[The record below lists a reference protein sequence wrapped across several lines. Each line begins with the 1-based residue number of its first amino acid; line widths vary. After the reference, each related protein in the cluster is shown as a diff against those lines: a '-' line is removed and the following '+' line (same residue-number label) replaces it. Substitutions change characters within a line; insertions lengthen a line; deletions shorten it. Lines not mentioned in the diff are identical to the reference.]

1 MGSKYSVGYHGPKG
15 GRDLQ
20 GIATL
25 THDTVALDNIWK
37 DAVKNIEE
45 IKKEIADLTGVPKEA
60 FETGED

>member
-25 THDTVALDNIWK
+25 TNDPIAQDN
-37 DAVKNIEE
+37 VKPRRIQGTTSTLNI
-45 IKKEIADLTGVPKEA
+45 KYKPKPLG
-60 FETGED
+60 F